1 MPFSTLYGLYQDP
14 GKAASQYTNQVPGET
29 QKFNQPYIDRGQSY
43 MDAMDPSVRQGISD
57 PGQFQNDINQNY
69 TQSKGYQF
77 SLDEQLGAAENAA
90 AAGGMAGSPMHQQ
103 QNMQLANNIAQ
114 QDFNTWADRNANLYG
129 MNMNSANQGI
139 DRGYNAGGRQSD
151 AVSTSLNQN
160 AGYSSDN
167 AQRHNMMVNSFAKN
181 IASLL
186 GITGKDANGNS
197 DGQLSQDGFAKLI
210 MMMMGG
216 G

>member
-139 DRGYNAGGRQSD
+139 DRAQNASNRQSD

-167 AQRHNMMVNSFAKN
+167 AQRHNMMVNAFAKN
-181 IASLL
+181 IGSLL
-186 GITGKDANGNS
+186 GITGKDANGNI